1 MKYFILATILLIL
14 MIWSFFVEPKMLTV
28 KTFTLQDD
36 DLKGLRIVFVGDL
49 HIKHNQEKRL
59 VEVIEKINVQN
70 PDLILF
76 TGDFAA
82 GHERKTSLEFETYA
96 NDLKKLHAK
105 YGIYTVMG
113 NHDYW
118 AGYDDTK
125 NMLENS
131 GIKILENSNI
141 PLVLENGKKIYIAG
155 VEDLQTGNP
164 NIYLT
169 LDGTGDNP
177 TLLLTHSPDVF
188 VDVPKGN
195 VKLTLAGHVHGGQI
209 RLPLVGAIIIPSKY
223 GNRFSQGLIEENGR
237 KMIVTKGIGTS
248 ILPVRF
254 NCKPEI
260 VVINF
265 K

>member
-1 MKYFILATILLIL
+1 MKYIILTIILLIL
-14 MIWSFFVEPKMLTV
+14 AVWSIFVEPKMLNI
-28 KTFTLQDD
+28 KNFTLQDE
-36 DLKGLRIVFVGDL
+36 DLKGLKIVFAGDL
-49 HIKHNQEKRL
+49 HIKNNQERRL
-59 VEVIEKINVQN
+59 IEVIEKINAQN

-82 GHERKTSLEFETYA
+82 GHKKKSSLDFEIYA
-96 NDLKKLHAK
+96 NHLKKLRAK
-105 YGIYTVMG
+105 YGIYTVIG

-118 AGYDDTK
+118 AGYEDIK
-125 NMLENS
+125 NMLEKS
-131 GIKILENSNI
+131 GIKILENSNV
-141 PLVLENGKKIYIAG
+141 PLILENDKKIYIAG

-164 NIYLT
+164 NVYLA
-169 LDGTGDNP
+169 LDGIGSNP
-177 TLLLTHSPDVF
+177 TIFLTHSPDVF

-209 RLPLVGAIIIPSKY
+209 RLPFVGAVIIPSKY
-223 GNRFSQGLIEENGR
+223 GDRFSQGLIEENER
-237 KMIVTKGIGTS
+237 KMIVTKGVGTS
-248 ILPVRF
+248 ILPIRF